1 MHFKRWQPSE
11 IVFRKT
17 FVQKSAKSCHT
28 LQTEI
33 NIFVSLTSIIIKSV
47 LLMNQIFFHMICFR
61 IAFSGCIRLHHMLL
75 LLLIW
80 FSAGNVI
87 SQPTFNRIYGTMDND
102 AGISITRCS
111 SGGYLVTG
119 TTMNYYYGDPEIYLV
134 RISEYGDTL
143 WTRTYQHPFIYDAN
157 VMVYEHTDQT
167 CLLGNNFYGTT
178 STVQLQKYSETGN
191 EIWSKTFEYTDGAYF
206 SSVCS
211 ATDTGIVICGS
222 HGASFQSV
230 FLIKTDNSGGEVW
243 RRSYGGSYLI
253 GYSGDRIRNT
263 IDNGYIVSGYARIG
277 ETELYNGLLIKTDS
291 SGIAT
296 WVKQYESPTCYRRY
310 FSDIQQDADGS
321 FYITG
326 YDCWDDYFFSP
337 LYPFLMKTDESG
349 NVSWVKYYDQNNPF
363 GSLFITDSGNLLL
376 ASTFSDTTTIAQV
389 NPEGDITWSVN
400 MVSAFEGSNLN
411 QVIPAADG
419 GYIITGSSGS
429 SGGYGGSDVL
439 VMKANS
445 YGIITER
452 EPDPRQ
458 ESEISVSP
466 NPFTDKIQIRS
477 TLPVSSVSVYNIHG
491 ACMFRRD
498 FPVSQSEYTIAADIL
513 PGGLY
518 IVNVHSKGRIYTKKI
533 IKY

>member
-1 MHFKRWQPSE
+1 
-11 IVFRKT
+11 
-17 FVQKSAKSCHT
+17 
-28 LQTEI
+28 
-33 NIFVSLTSIIIKSV
+33 
-47 LLMNQIFFHMICFR
+47 MICFR
-61 IAFSGCIRLHHMLL
+61 IAFSSCIRLYHIPLL
-75 LLLIW
+75 LLVLL
-80 FSAGNVI
+80 SSGNVS
-87 SQPTFNRIYGTMDND
+87 SQPTFNRIYGTIDND
-102 AGISITRCS
+102 AGNSITRCS

-119 TTMNYYYGDPEIYLV
+119 STMNYFYGDPEIYLV

-143 WTRTYQHPFIYDAN
+143 WTHTYQHPFAYDAN
-157 VMVYEHTDQT
+157 VQVYEHTDQT

-211 ATDTGIVICGS
+211 ATDNCIVISGS

-253 GYSGDRIRNT
+253 GYSGEKIRNT
-263 IDNGYIVSGYARIG
+263 IDNGYIVCGYARIG
-277 ETELYNGLLIKTDS
+277 GTELYNGLLIKTDS

-296 WVKQYESPTCYRRY
+296 WVKQYESPACYRRY
-310 FSDIQQDADGS
+310 FSDIQQASDGS

-326 YDCWDDYFFSP
+326 YDCWNDYFFSP

-349 NVSWVKYYDQNNPF
+349 NVSWVKYYDQDHPF
-363 GSLFITDSGNLLL
+363 RSLFFTDNDDLLL
-376 ASTFSDTTTIAQV
+376 VSTYSDTATVARA
-389 NPEGDITWSVN
+389 NPDGDITWTAN

-419 GYIITGSSGS
+419 GFIMTGSAGS

-445 YGIITER
+445 YGIITEMK
-452 EPDPRQ
+452 PNPA
-458 ESEISVSP
+458 SGFTVSP
-466 NPFTDKIQIRS
+466 NPFTDKIQINI

-491 ACMFRRD
+491 YCLYHND
-498 FPVSQSEYTIAADIL
+498 NPVSGNEMTISAGFF
-513 PGGLY
+513 PEGLY
-518 IVNVHSKGRIYTKKI
+518 IVSVQSQGKIFTRKI